1 MCMSLIRFASPG
13 GSGQAKRFGTEKSIE
28 IVLGVFS
35 YLFMEICLAAC
46 LKESAAEAPCNGGYA
61 RQPDVMHRERSKK
74 K

>member
-1 MCMSLIRFASPG
+1 MSLIRFASPG

-35 YLFMEICLAAC
+35 YLFVGVYLTARLE
-46 LKESAAEAPCNGGYA
+46 ESAAEAPSNGGDA
-61 RQPDVMHRERSKK
+61 RQPDVMHREKSKK